1 MPFNPMQRPEPKQ
14 AQPQTQPRESRRKSP
29 SFARTLRT
37 IVFVCC
43 LLLVVR
49 AIAFPMLC
57 MLALHLADSGFD
69 FSRLLAPLAGIVI
82 GGVPLLI
89 YLVWKAFSKRHQ

>member
-29 SFARTLRT
+29 SLARTLIT
-37 IVFVCC
+37 VVFVCC
-43 LLLVVR
+43 LLLFVG
-49 AIAFPMLC
+49 ACAFPMII
-57 MLALHLADSGFD
+57 MLAWHLADSGFD
-69 FSRLLAPLAGIVI
+69 FSRLLAPLGGIVI

-89 YLVWKAFSKRHQ
+89 YLVWKAFSKRHH